1 MSSMNSIFIY
11 SFSFLLHGGIN
22 RAIALFIGG
31 FAFAGLFAPVLQ
43 AFTVLLVMWYVCH
56 WLYQRKIFFRL

>member
-11 SFSFLLHGGIN
+11 SFSFLLHDGIN
-22 RAIALFIGG
+22 RAVALFTGG
-31 FAFAGLFAPVLQ
+31 FTFAGLFAPVLQ

-56 WLYQRKIFFRL
+56 WLF